1 MKETSTEPPL
11 AQSGGDRTQGLTH
24 LLDRQGKHV

>member
-11 AQSGGDRTQGLTH
+11 AQNGDRIQGITH
-24 LLDRQGKHV
+24 LLDRHGKHV